1 LLFLQEARDQT
12 GPIERIMM
20 NDYENEKRKQVS
32 LMKSILDYGMGFV
45 FFLIGLYFML
55 YDTLDISIFPRKPS
69 AMDKL
74 IGIIFIAYG
83 SWRMY
88 RGYKKNYFR

>member
-1 LLFLQEARDQT
+1 
-12 GPIERIMM
+12 M

-32 LMKSILDYGMGFV
+32 LMRSILDYGMGTV

-55 YDTLDISIFPRKPS
+55 YDILDINIFPRKPS

-74 IGIIFIAYG
+74 IGLIFIAYG
-83 SWRMY
+83 GWRIY